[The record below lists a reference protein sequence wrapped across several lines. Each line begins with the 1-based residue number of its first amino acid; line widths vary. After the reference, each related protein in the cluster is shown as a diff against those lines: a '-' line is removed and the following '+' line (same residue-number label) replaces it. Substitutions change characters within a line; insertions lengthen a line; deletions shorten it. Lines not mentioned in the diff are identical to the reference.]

1 MNEAVIS
8 TNVIDLSAYRAA
20 RAAKRFRALPTSY
33 RLWDPSVG
41 HLGHDTIA
49 VPALHEGSRP

>member
-1 MNEAVIS
+1 MNEAAIS

-20 RAAKRFRALPTSY
+20 RAAKRFRVLPTSY

-41 HLGHDTIA
+41 HLGHDTIV
-49 VPALHEGSRP
+49 VPALH